1 MKMLANYLDLCATLE
16 TIELDLERVNAD
28 MDYWFGKGSYMLG
41 SIGSTKF
48 GSKEAIERIDHLH
61 SRKHEIL
68 QRKVHY
74 EEMKRDYEK
83 ALGKLTSNEYTI
95 MKKVIVDRKSLKEIS
110 DELNL
115 SYGYVRN
122 VSSKCD
128 KILHTYLTTS
138 VLLYK

>member
-41 SIGSTKF
+41 SIGATKF
-48 GSKEAIERIDHLH
+48 GSKEAIERVDLFHN
-61 SRKHEIL
+61 RKHEIM
-68 QRKVHY
+68 QRKEHY
-74 EEMKRDYEK
+74 EVMKKDYER
-83 ALGKLTSNEYTI
+83 ALGKLNRIEYAI
-95 MKKVIVDRKSLKEIS
+95 MKKVVVDRKSLKEIS

-122 VSSKCD
+122 VSAKCD
-128 KILHTYLTTS
+128 KILHTYLTNS